1 MQKVRVFADKSARY
15 AITDLLHEKGWMQI
29 QDISKDVSPEI
40 QEYFSKENND
50 LDLQIANIEFAIHFL
65 NGFTKSKIKKRKITQ
80 EEYKKF
86 VNAYYYKDIVEK
98 CLNLEEEL
106 VKSKNHL
113 AHLDAEEITLRPWEK
128 LTMALKEE
136 LKTDYTIGYIGAAE
150 ATSFETMKAEIEETT
165 KLVAIHIVNEDQ
177 VAKYIIVI
185 ADKSI
190 SETIAAILQ
199 KYNFSHADF
208 LKRRGNPA
216 EELDRIRRNR
226 KKTGDIIKG
235 YEKEAG
241 ALASEIENLS
251 VIFDYL
257 TNVRD
262 WKGSRK
268 KFMHTDATFA
278 VEGWVPCATLTDLE
292 RGIERI
298 TKAYHIEKIENPEDQ
313 PPVEIENN
321 ALIAPFE
328 SVTRIYGL
336 PLSHEVD
343 PTPFLAVFFIVY
355 FGLCLTDAGYGLMLF
370 VFTALALVFMEIPEG
385 LRKLVKLLMFGGIVT
400 FVLGVIFGGYFGLD
414 ATVLPEWLT
423 YTKMVNGVEVK
434 MFVGQLINPVKEPL
448 IVLGLA
454 FFLGYIQG
462 ITGKLIDGWW
472 KITHG
477 QVVDGLLDGWL
488 WAFALLSLGSFV
500 ATKVVPALIP
510 YGAVGK
516 YAFLTAIVLLI
527 LTQGRK
533 KKSIIGKLLSGVLSL
548 YSFVGYISDILSY
561 SRLLALGLATGIIAM
576 SINLIAQIIG
586 DMIPFVGPL
595 VMVVI
600 LIGGHIF
607 NLALNALGAFIHSGR
622 LQFVEFFGKFMEGGG
637 TQFKPFKKQYKYT
650 SIVDEK

>member
-1 MQKVRVFADKSARY
+1 MQKVRVFADKSVRY

-113 AHLDAEEITLRPWEK
+113 AHLDAEEATLRPWEK

-136 LKTDYTIGYIGAAE
+136 LVTDYTVGYIGMVAVRSFEAMKKELEE
-150 ATSFETMKAEIEETT
+150 AT
-165 KLVAIHIVNEDQ
+165 KLIVIHTVNEDQ
-177 VAKYIIVI
+177 VGRYIIVV
-185 ADKSI
+185 ADKSV
-190 SETIAAILQ
+190 SETVAAILQ
-199 KYNFSHADF
+199 KYAFSHADF

-226 KKTGDIIKG
+226 KKTSDSIKG
-235 YEKEAG
+235 YEKEAA
-241 ALASEIENLS
+241 ALAAEIENLS

-257 TNVRD
+257 TNVRS
-262 WKGSRK
+262 WKESRK
-268 KFMHTDATFA
+268 KFMHTDATFV
-278 VEGWVPCATLTDLE
+278 VEGWVPRLALPDLE
-292 RGIERI
+292 RGIERL
-298 TKAYHIEKIENPEDQ
+298 TKAYHIDLIENPEDQ
-313 PPVEIENN
+313 PPVEIKNN
-321 ALIAPFE
+321 AFMAPFE

-343 PTPFLAVFFIVY
+343 PTPFLSIFFITY

-370 VFTALALVFMEIPEG
+370 VFTALALAFLEMPVG
-385 LRKLVKLLMFGGIVT
+385 LRKLVKLLMYGGVVT
-400 FVLGVIFGGYFGLD
+400 FVLGALFGGYFGMD
-414 ATVLPEWLT
+414 AAVLPEWLT
-423 YTKMVNGVEVK
+423 YTKTINGVETI
-434 MFVGQLINPVKEPL
+434 MFIGQLINPVKEPL
-448 IVLGLA
+448 VVLGISFL
-454 FFLGYIQG
+454 LGYFQG

-472 KITHG
+472 KIKHG
-477 QVVDGLLDGWL
+477 QVIDGLFDGWL
-488 WAFALLSLGSFV
+488 WAFALLSLGAFV
-500 ATKVVPALIP
+500 ATKAVPALVP
-510 YGAVGK
+510 YGSVGK
-516 YAFLTAIVLLI
+516 YVFLTAIVLLI

-533 KKSIIGKLLSGVLSL
+533 KKNIIAKLLSGILSL
-548 YSFVGYISDILSY
+548 YSFVAYISDILSY

-576 SINLIAQIIG
+576 SINLIAQIVG
-586 DMIPFVGPL
+586 NMIPIVGPIA
-595 VMVVI
+595 MVVI

-607 NLALNALGAFIHSGR
+607 NMALNSLGAFIHSGR

-637 TQFKPFKKQYKYT
+637 TQFKPFKKEYKYT
-650 SIVDEK
+650 SIVDES